1 MSKAKE
7 DPPWVDLARLEGALA
22 KGPIARAY
30 ALRGEERYFRER
42 GVAALRAKA
51 EAAGHELCLH
61 DAEGRDASDFSL
73 ARLIDDLSGGGL
85 FAPKRFVLV
94 RNPGELLKKVDG
106 EDSALVRAALAFLAS
121 PEDVGTLVL
130 SDSSLRADHALVKA
144 LVARGGLAPSFRKLW
159 ETPPPWKPDPLGAEL
174 VQWVMVRGQELGLR
188 LTGEQAV
195 YVAAATGNDLAAI
208 DDQLETLK
216 GGGGRDLR
224 ALVAWTT
231 GGSPWSVADH
241 LLAGDLPRALS
252 GLEVLFRGGFQEK
265 SGKRLLD
272 PAGIASL
279 LLGAL
284 TRGASA
290 ALAERMNPG
299 SGGNSPGE
307 KAARARAELRSVE
320 DWHRLLE
327 EVAALERRSKTGG
340 SATLDDFARLALA
353 WSRSGPPRPKAA
365 PRTVKR

>member
-1 MSKAKE
+1 VAKAKE
-7 DPPWVDLARLEGALA
+7 DPPWVDLARLEQALA
-22 KGPIARAY
+22 QAPIARAY

-42 GVAALRAKA
+42 AIAALRARA
-51 EAAGHELCLH
+51 EAAGFELCLH
-61 DAEGRDASDFSL
+61 EAEGRDASDFAL

-85 FAPKRFVLV
+85 FAPRRFVLV
-94 RNPGELLKKVDG
+94 RNPGELLKKVGG
-106 EDSALVRAALAFLAS
+106 EDAPLVRAALAFLAS

-130 SDSSLRADHALVKA
+130 SESSLRADHALVKA
-144 LVARGGLAPSFRKLW
+144 LVARGGLAPAFRKLW
-159 ETPPPWKPDPLGAEL
+159 ETPPPWRPDPLGAEL
-174 VQWVMVRGQELGLR
+174 VQWVLVRAQELGLR

-216 GGGGRDLR
+216 GGGGRDLKT
-224 ALVAWTT
+224 LVAWTT

-241 LLAGDLPRALS
+241 LLAGDLPRALA

-265 SGKRLLD
+265 SGKRLLE

-290 ALAERMNPG
+290 ALAERSNPG

-307 KAARARAELRSVE
+307 KAARARAELRPAS

-327 EVAALERRSKTGG
+327 ESAALERRMKTGG
-340 SATLDDFARLALA
+340 GLGLDDFARLALA
-353 WSRSGPPRPKAA
+353 WSRSGPPRPKAV
-365 PRTVKR
+365 RR

>member
-1 MSKAKE
+1 MARAKE
-7 DPPWVDLARLEGALA
+7 DPPWVDLARLTESLA

-42 GVAALRAKA
+42 GIAALRAKA

-61 DAEGRDASDFSL
+61 EAEGRDASDFSL

-94 RNPGELLKKVDG
+94 RNPGELLKKV
-106 EDSALVRAALAFLAS
+106 EDENSPLVRAALAFLAS
-121 PEDVGTLVL
+121 AEDVGTLVL

-144 LVARGGLAPSFRKLW
+144 LVARGGMAPAFRKLW
-159 ETPPPWKPDPLGAEL
+159 ETPPPWRPDPLGAEL
-174 VQWVMVRGQELGLR
+174 VQWVLLRGQELGLR

-216 GGGGRDLR
+216 EGGGRDVK

-265 SGKRLLD
+265 SGKRLLE
-272 PAGIASL
+272 PAGITSL

-290 ALAERMNPG
+290 ALAERTNPG

-307 KAARARAELRSVE
+307 KAARARAELRAAG

-327 EVAALERRSKTGG
+327 EIAALERRMKTGG
-340 SATLDDFARLALA
+340 GVALDDFAHLALK
-353 WSRSGPPRPKAA
+353 WSRSGPPRAKAA
-365 PRTVKR
+365 ARMVKR